1 VDVKCD
7 AFYLLKF
14 RCYKMYTLGHP
25 ANSKIMYLFNI
36 CPVTSYYYRHNTEA
50 LSTYFQAFFFFF
62 FKFYILLLNIQQ
74 PQNVSNYSLEK
85 SKLNIYVQLSLFF
98 EIMAV
103 SATW

>member
-1 VDVKCD
+1 MDVKCD
-7 AFYLLKF
+7 AFYLLQF

-50 LSTYFQAFFFFF
+50 LSTYFCTFF
-62 FKFYILLLNIQQ
+62 FKLYTLLLNIQQ
-74 PQNVSNYSLEK
+74 PKNVSDDSLER

>member
-1 VDVKCD
+1 
-7 AFYLLKF
+7 
-14 RCYKMYTLGHP
+14 MYTLGHP

-50 LSTYFQAFFFFF
+50 LLIYIVFFFLILHFVIKYSAAPKC
-62 FKFYILLLNIQQ
+62 FKLL
-74 PQNVSNYSLEK
+74 SRK

-98 EIMAV
+98 QIMAV